1 MKVIEEIIVLL
12 VSMGLFQMLFGII
25 IKWVFN
31 KRSNL
36 LDKTQKVMLKDF
48 AEHTK
53 ELISQNK
60 LIKVNNELT
69 RLQNEKLDNVLIE
82 IKKSNE
88 RELERSKQIG
98 AIINEEL

>member
-12 VSMGLFQMLFGII
+12 VSMGLFQLLFGII

-48 AEHTK
+48 TEHTK

>member
-12 VSMGLFQMLFGII
+12 VSMGLFQLLFGII

-53 ELISQNK
+53 ELIVYNK
-60 LIKVNNELT
+60 LTKENNELT

-82 IKKSNE
+82 IKK
-88 RELERSKQIG
+88 
-98 AIINEEL
+98 